1 MQMRQSGGLIVR
13 MGSEEV
19 SGNIGYGKPDKVME
33 VLTLGETM
41 AVMNPFHAGPLRFV
55 HNFEK
60 RIGGAESNVAV
71 GLNRLGHSSGWVG
84 RVGDDEFG
92 REVMAFVR
100 GEGVDVSRVA
110 VDPIAPTGLY
120 FKERRG
126 VSDVHTYYYR
136 SDAAASRMSF
146 EDLDLDYLLSGRFL
160 HLTGITPALSDSC
173 HDLIQRL
180 LSAASKSETT
190 VSFDVNIRWGLF
202 NDRDPRKTLAPLA
215 AMADIVFLSEEEAK
229 FLFDGDDPFTIEKV
243 LQSTRAQTIVVHQAS
258 GAFAVEEDGI
268 TERQAYPVEVV
279 DTVGAGDAFVS
290 GFLSGKLQGLPVE
303 ECLDIANACGACAV
317 TVPGD
322 VEGLPTAEEIFAF
335 RNGHSGKER

>member
-1 MQMRQSGGLIVR
+1 MTIYVSR
-13 MGSEEV
+13 EEV
-19 SGNIGYGKPDKVME
+19 LDNIGYGKSEKAME

-41 AVMNPFHAGPLRFV
+41 AVMNPLHGGPLRFV
-55 HNFEK
+55 RTFEK

-71 GLNRLGHSSGWVG
+71 GLTRLGHSSGWMG

-92 REVMAFVR
+92 REVLAFVR

-110 VDPIAPTGLY
+110 VDPVAPTGLY

-136 SDAAASRMSF
+136 SNAAASRMSF

-160 HLTGITPALSDSC
+160 HLTGITPTLSDSC
-173 HDLIQRL
+173 YDLTQRL
-180 LSAASKSETT
+180 LSAANESETI

-202 NDRDPRKTLAPLA
+202 NDHDPRKTLAPLA

-229 FLFDGDDPFTIEKV
+229 FLFGGDDPLTIEKA

-258 GAFAVEEDGI
+258 GAFVVQEDGT
-268 TERQAYPVEVV
+268 TERQAYPVEVI

-290 GFLSGKLQGLPVE
+290 GFLSGKLQGLSVG

-322 VEGLPTAEEIFAF
+322 VEGLPTAEEVFAF
-335 RNGHSGKER
+335 RNGHSGRER